1 MAAAAITPQSATS
14 LRYEANS
21 LSSRTSSL
29 FRPHSLTFSALHSL
43 SSPCIRRQII
53 TASATSSATTESPP
67 SSSLSLGFEDHY
79 DQILLHFVSLAVT
92 MGTAT
97 ITVAKIDKKVDKKD
111 FLHITDYDK
120 STILKILDRAI
131 EVKALLKSGDRSF
144 QPFKGKTMAMIFAK
158 PSMRTRV
165 SFETGFSLLGGH
177 AIYLGPDDIQ
187 MGKREET
194 RDVARVLCRYND
206 IIMARV
212 FAHQDILDLA
222 KYASVPVVNG
232 LTDYNHPC
240 QIMADALTMI
250 EHVGGIEGTKVVY
263 VGDGNNIVHSW
274 LLLAAVIP
282 FHFVCACPKGFEP
295 DQKTV
300 EKARAAGIS
309 KIEITNDVKDA
320 VIGADV
326 VYSDV
331 WASMGQKEEAEH
343 RRKVFQGFQVDET
356 LMKLAGPKAYFM
368 HCLPAERGVEVTDGV
383 IEAPN
388 SIVFPQAENRMHAQN
403 AIMLHVL
410 DA

>member
-1 MAAAAITPQSATS
+1 MSAAAAMTAAMTTPTPKNSPSPPRHNTLASANAAL
-14 LRYEANS
+14 LR
-21 LSSRTSSL
+21 RI
-29 FRPHSLTFSALHSL
+29 SAAPLY
-43 SSPCIRRQII
+43 SSPPHLRGNI
-53 TASATSSATTESPP
+53 TCSVATSPP
-67 SSSLSLGFEDHY
+67 SS
-79 DQILLHFVSLAVT
+79 
-92 MGTAT
+92 TASQ
-97 ITVAKIDKKVDKKD
+97 VKVDKKD

-120 STILKILDRAI
+120 ETILKILDRAI
-131 EVKALLKSGDRSF
+131 EVKAILKSGDRSF
-144 QPFKGKTMAMIFAK
+144 QPFKGK
-158 PSMRTRV
+158 R
-165 SFETGFSLLGGH
+165 GH

-222 KYASVPVVNG
+222 KYSSVPVVNG

-282 FHFVCACPKGFEP
+282 FHFVCVCPKGFEP

-309 KIEITNDVKDA
+309 KIEITNDVKEA

-331 WASMGQKEEAEH
+331 WASMGQKEEAEY
-343 RRKVFQGFQVDET
+343 RRKVFQGFQVDEA